1 MNILAIF
8 FHFPPIS
15 GGGVIVAVDIVNSL
29 AKSGHEITVLTPN
42 LEWSGPKYEPEINSK
57 VDVMRVNV
65 PSKNNTP
72 DIQSSFHIT
81 LPFWVITPK

>member
-29 AKSGHEITVLTPN
+29 AKNGHEITVLTPN
-42 LEWSGPKYEPEINSK
+42 LEWNGPKYEPEIN
-57 VDVMRVNV
+57 N
-65 PSKNNTP
+65 
-72 DIQSSFHIT
+72 
-81 LPFWVITPK
+81 